1 MQQQIRRAAV
11 SREKREAAMAVFGR
25 LWQEEPA
32 PLTST
37 NSVTTYG
44 HTALAV
50 SLAHSGDGAG
60 ADAVIEALT
69 DGADR
74 LYPVSYNTTAAYT
87 AFAEIYL
94 SHSVLPDGTGLADF
108 EERIAVPWS
117 RRRCPDTGVWTSSS
131 TMWASAG
138 RARWWMWKK
147 RIGIPFW
154 M

>member
-50 SLAHSGDGAG
+50 SLAHSGDGA
-60 ADAVIEALT
+60 
-69 DGADR
+69 
-74 LYPVSYNTTAAYT
+74 
-87 AFAEIYL
+87 
-94 SHSVLPDGTGLADF
+94 
-108 EERIAVPWS
+108 ERTP
-117 RRRCPDTGVWTSSS
+117 
-131 TMWASAG
+131 
-138 RARWWMWKK
+138 
-147 RIGIPFW
+147 
-154 M
+154 